1 MNRRHRGIR
10 LEDHRPIVPLLDDYV
25 LAGEIHAEGHVGCG
39 LVLARKLSHASGT
52 ATDGSAVEALTAG
65 IGSTLAFM
73 PSTKSRKYS
82 RTLHPIRIHRPLA
95 PTFHAGDRRFESG
108 WGYFFIAWNG
118 RRRGDPV
125 GRETTSAE
133 GRGNPGVG

>member
-1 MNRRHRGIR
+1 VYRGLDKLVKGTLAVRRLKRPVFVLELLDRRRRQAVPAMNRRHRGIR

-65 IGSTLAFM
+65 IGS
-73 PSTKSRKYS
+73 
-82 RTLHPIRIHRPLA
+82 
-95 PTFHAGDRRFESG
+95 HAGLYAIDKE
-108 WGYFFIAWNG
+108 
-118 RRRGDPV
+118 P
-125 GRETTSAE
+125 
-133 GRGNPGVG
+133 